1 MEDIKNTEIASA
13 SEEAANASEK
23 KKGKKT
29 AAVIILTA
37 VILLAAG
44 FLIWWFFIKPVNN
57 DERIPEVRINTPGKI
72 ELSEDGF
79 SLPVTLSAM
88 PENELFPALSISITF
103 DNTKL
108 KFLGIDDG
116 NVLVLSDENE
126 QGASLNLPD
135 WSVNTTFAN
144 QSGRINI
151 MYLDSTAGRY
161 AFTADGFDSE
171 TKNILCKLKFEFR
184 GSAADG
190 DIYDFV
196 IKDACVASSDEEKSL
211 AMTKGTLKAVDGR
224 LIIDG

>member
-1 MEDIKNTEIASA
+1 MEDIKNTEISSA
-13 SEEAANASEK
+13 NEKAAIASEK

-29 AAVIILTA
+29 AVIIILMA
-37 VILLAAG
+37 VILLTAG
-44 FLIWWFFIKPVNN
+44 FLIWWFLIKPVN
-57 DERIPEVRINTPGKI
+57 DKMRIPEVRINTPGKI

-79 SLPVTLSAM
+79 SLPVTLSSM
-88 PENELFPALSISITF
+88 PENELFPALSLSITF

-108 KFLGIDDG
+108 KFLGIDEG

-126 QGASLNLPD
+126 QGASLNLPG
-135 WSVNTTFAN
+135 WNVNTIFAN

-161 AFTADGFDSE
+161 AFTADGFDAE

-190 DIYDFV
+190 DIYDFI
-196 IKDACVASSDEEKSL
+196 IKDACIASSDEEKSL

-224 LIIDG
+224 LIIGE